1 MSVESRLSWL
11 DAPGQFCRRRLTAMG
26 GNLPL
31 AKGSNRSFVDGLN
44 RPVAD
49 AEGLCVNHLVMRQAF
64 ESGSS

>member
-44 RPVAD
+44 RPVAAFMTWLSRPISD
-49 AEGLCVNHLVMRQAF
+49 ARASL
-64 ESGSS
+64 